1 MEEELFYCKL
11 GLDERRRHQ
20 FNIISQRYGYPDMK
34 SLLNHFS
41 VPQNVTNDRI
51 VNNEEVKGQSSW
63 LKLPNVKLKDDKKEK
78 NFLPKAETVQM
89 MQYVLDYS
97 THFNNYPRPVAPE
110 LATFLTAKEDLYIP
124 RDNVADV
131 RDLWPGKEKGV
142 YLIVI
147 SLHYFYSLPH

>member
-1 MEEELFYCKL
+1 
-11 GLDERRRHQ
+11 
-20 FNIISQRYGYPDMK
+20 MK
-34 SLLNHFS
+34 SLLSHFS
-41 VPQNVTNDRI
+41 IPQDVTNDRT

-63 LKLPNVKLKDDKKEK
+63 LKLPKVKLKDDKREK
-78 NFLPKAETVQM
+78 KFLPKAETVQM

-131 RDLWPGKEKGV
+131 RDLWPGKKTGV
-142 YLIVI
+142 YLIMDNLYYCHFLI
-147 SLHYFYSLPH
+147 DPSSLHLFLVGVSVYVYYHFRL